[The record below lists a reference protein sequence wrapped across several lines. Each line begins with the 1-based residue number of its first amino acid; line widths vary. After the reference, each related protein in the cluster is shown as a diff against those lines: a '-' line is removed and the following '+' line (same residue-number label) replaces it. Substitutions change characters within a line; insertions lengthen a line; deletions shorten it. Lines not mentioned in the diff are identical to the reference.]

1 MQLFYN
7 PNIDETTESFSF
19 DKEESKHII
28 KVLRKKDTDILFVT
42 NGLGLLLKTEITLA
56 SDNKCTVK
64 TLATEQAETSKYHL
78 HLAVAPTKMNDRYE
92 WFLEKATEIGVH
104 EITPIICDRS
114 ERKAVNQER
123 FEKILLTAMKQSN
136 VCFLP
141 KLNEAI
147 TFKEFI
153 KHKNDGLQL
162 IAHCE
167 ETNKKSLKSVLKA
180 NENVT
185 LLIGPEGDF
194 SEKEIALAIENNF
207 VAVSLGNT
215 RLRTET
221 AAIVACHSVVFLN
234 ESPLTPTRATA
245 NWRSKGGITE

>member
-7 PNIDETTESFSF
+7 PTIDETTEHFSF

-42 NGLGLLLKTEITLA
+42 NGSGLLFKTEITLA
-56 SDNKCTVK
+56 SDNKCTVQILEVEK
-64 TLATEQAETSKYHL
+64 ANPSKYQL

-92 WFLEKATEIGVH
+92 WFLEKATEIGIH

-114 ERKAVNQER
+114 ERKVINKER
-123 FEKILLTAMKQSN
+123 FEKIILTAMKQSN
-136 VCFLP
+136 VLFLP

-147 TFKEFI
+147 TFKEFVKRQNEGI
-153 KHKNDGLQL
+153 QL

-167 ETNKKSLKSVLKA
+167 ETDKKSLKSVVKP

-194 SEKEIALAIENNF
+194 SEKEIALALDNNYT
-207 VAVSLGNT
+207 AVTLGNT

-221 AAIVACHSVVFLN
+221 AAIVGCHSVAFVN
-234 ESPLTPTRATA
+234 E
-245 NWRSKGGITE
+245 

>member
-7 PNIDETTESFSF
+7 PNINEATETFSF

-42 NGLGLLLKTEITLA
+42 NGEGFLFKTEITLA

-64 TLATEQAETSKYHL
+64 IISFEKVAPAKFKL

-92 WFLEKATEIGVH
+92 WFLEKATEIGIH

-114 ERKAVNQER
+114 ERKVINLER
-123 FEKILLTAMKQSN
+123 FDKILLAAMKQCN
-136 VCFLP
+136 QLYLP

-147 TFKEFI
+147 SFKEFI
-153 KHKNDGLQL
+153 KRKNDGLQL

-167 ETNKKSLKSVLKA
+167 ETDKKTLKSVLKP
-180 NENVT
+180 NEDVT

-194 SEKEIALAIENNF
+194 SEKEIALALENNYIP
-207 VAVSLGNT
+207 VSLGNT

-221 AAIVACHSVVFLN
+221 AAVVACHSVVFFN
-234 ESPLTPTRATA
+234 E
-245 NWRSKGGITE
+245 N